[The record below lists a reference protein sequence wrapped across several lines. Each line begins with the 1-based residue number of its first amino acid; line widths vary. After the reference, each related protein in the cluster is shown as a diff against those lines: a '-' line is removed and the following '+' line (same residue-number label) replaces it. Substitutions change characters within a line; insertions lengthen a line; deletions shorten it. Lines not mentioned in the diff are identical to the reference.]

1 MLQRKDYQP
10 AVNKDMLD
18 TEINKVKTK
27 RTVATMQTINR
38 LGYREN
44 GGNENTMFA
53 FKEAIKKGYNIL
65 LCDVRFTSDNVG
77 VSLHDA
83 TINRTARNID
93 GTTINGSVN
102 INNITLEQANKYDYG
117 ISGGVSEIGIVTVE
131 MLVKLCKMT
140 NCELY
145 LEYKDG
151 SFSQYDE
158 LFEMISR
165 YAMIPN
171 TTLTAGLNVLQ
182 RYGGKYPE
190 LRLGLNSSYSEA
202 NITELAK
209 LITDKNE
216 VFLFGWDSDNLTIEQ
231 VKFMSTNK
239 VKYEF
244 GNVND
249 AERLI
254 ELMNSNM
261 VYATR
266 VESDN
271 LLIEE
276 ELYKY
281 VIK

>member
-1 MLQRKDYQP
+1 M
-10 AVNKDMLD
+10 
-18 TEINKVKTK
+18 
-27 RTVATMQTINR
+27 
-38 LGYREN
+38 
-44 GGNENTMFA
+44 
-53 FKEAIKKGYNIL
+53 
-65 LCDVRFTSDNVG
+65 
-77 VSLHDA
+77 
-83 TINRTARNID
+83 
-93 GTTINGSVN
+93 
-102 INNITLEQANKYDYG
+102 
-117 ISGGVSEIGIVTVE
+117 
-131 MLVKLCKMT
+131 
-140 NCELY
+140 
-145 LEYKDG
+145 
-151 SFSQYDE
+151 
-158 LFEMISR
+158 
-165 YAMIPN
+165 
-171 TTLTAGLNVLQ
+171 
-182 RYGGKYPE
+182 
-190 LRLGLNSSYSEA
+190 GLNSSYSEA